1 MNTLPGESMEQK
13 PKQNLGKLLCGCFLK
28 MVVPQIIHFFLD
40 HFNIL
45 AQVFQTGD
53 STYSREPLSTPD
65 HEFGRHT
72 QRLPCPA
79 THYNCWCACNIA
91 AFPSK
96 IPDPCDGLSATCKP
110 FRIDTNP
117 IIVIP
122 NWEFFD
128 FFIPSLG
135 FVVSLAGTPTKAGF
149 KVKSCWVG
157 PDWFQAFAL
166 PPCLALW
173 CSPPG
178 PVAGSTY

>member
-1 MNTLPGESMEQK
+1 MWMF
-13 PKQNLGKLLCGCFLK
+13 PKNGGT
-28 MVVPQIIHFFLD
+28 PNHPFFFWD

-117 IIVIP
+117 IVIP
-122 NWEFFD
+122 NWEFFE

-135 FVVSLAGTPTKAGF
+135 FVVSLAGTPTKSGLSH
-149 KVKSCWVG
+149 VESVPTG
-157 PDWFQAFAL
+157 SRL
-166 PPCLALW
+166 SHSLLALHFGAHHLEP
-173 CSPPG
+173 SPG
-178 PVAGSTY
+178 PHTKHIYKHMITQ